1 MEPPTVNLASDDDE
15 DNGSSVPSAAYPQRQ
30 TIRLVPASPSP
41 RLPPLPNSSPM
52 TTPSKFILRRNSS
65 SSGGP
70 DRPPTPTRRT
80 LADKFDV
87 GLGIAEPVP
96 QGEVRLGKEINLMD
110 TEEEARDLVR
120 RIREEDDT
128 LKWVNQN
135 RVAEFLGGR

>member
-1 MEPPTVNLASDDDE
+1 
-15 DNGSSVPSAAYPQRQ
+15 
-30 TIRLVPASPSP
+30 
-41 RLPPLPNSSPM
+41 M

-120 RIREEDDT
+120 RIREDDDT